1 VHWIRP
7 WSKDGGLTDKQF
19 GEIRQTLAAGWPV
32 CAGSDHSR
40 LLVGYVD
47 DAKQPGGGLFIT
59 RDSGLGDY
67 GTVSYEWVRK
77 HVYDLFW
84 VELPDKAAEKR
95 AADWAV
101 PASAYRVEVTIEPG
115 MSRRVN
121 CPVGV
126 EIDFAKVFKDEQIP
140 GRLDRHS
147 IRVVQVDPVSMR
159 VVPQDAGGKQIEVP
173 HQLTGDFPND
183 DAGRVWWRMRD
194 ERATH
199 FHIYFDSLSDR
210 AKEPP
215 ARVGLIGIGDSFH
228 YNNGQPNLAPVH
240 PLHSQFWHID
250 CDGDGR
256 RDLIG
261 FAYRRYEFGSPLEK
275 NMGNGVF
282 FLKNVGTP
290 QKPLFAPKFR
300 LKGDDGQYLQTDL
313 LPQNMFPVDWNNDE
327 RTDFIGVDSRK
338 NLLLWENT
346 GTRDR
351 NGLFVLK
358 QPRVLTALSGVS
370 EFREKTAGVIRKP
383 SFYIR
388 AINPV
393 DWNGDGGRDL
403 VVSWQNTNIL
413 QAVDSKKGVIPYGAP
428 LQFFEL
434 LEDVSTEKSD
444 KPTFAPPRVITEERG
459 LPLNAATYA
468 TGGVTYIDWDGGGDN
483 DLLFHDVTNRP
494 IDGGRLMFSEN
505 VGSRDKP
512 ILMMPVPILKI
523 DDSPQ
528 IVDWNN
534 DGLLDLIAGGEFFE
548 NTNRLTGGSA
558 DRPARG
564 TTPAGTRKPHAWS
577 YPKLVSRGPALQTQP
592 EMLGHWA
599 TSVDW
604 NGDGTLDFVRG
615 MTSHV
620 QVFFNRGSNLHPTF
634 DPGVNLQAGGQAIVL
649 PNWLDLNADPPVDR
663 GPQGLGEAEHSWL
676 NPTVGDF
683 DGDGDLDLF
692 ITSQRWQTLYFENT
706 GTRTAPVLAKGREL
720 RFQGNPHEFSWRSK
734 ISVGDLDA
742 DSNPEIVVTSD
753 QDNIFYAYRPAA
765 AQPDPGELECD
776 SRWPLLLEDNE
787 PVKGW
792 HGGQNNNGDNHSLL
806 VDWDN
811 DGDLDLINGTL
822 WNIYYYENVGTRQK
836 PLFKAHGKMKAG
848 GEDLFVFRHAG
859 SVDAADWNGDGRL
872 DLVVSTEN
880 PSDQPLGEILH
891 LFDRAFLDN
900 DLPMGTLGRLE
911 KRE

>member
-1 VHWIRP
+1 MSGIRFRP
-7 WSKDGGLTDKQF
+7 W
-19 GEIRQTLAAGWPV
+19 R
-32 CAGSDHSR
+32 
-40 LLVGYVD
+40 
-47 DAKQPGGGLFIT
+47 
-59 RDSGLGDY
+59 
-67 GTVSYEWVRK
+67 WVLIL
-77 HVYDLFW
+77 HVAMTSAPLI
-84 VELPDKAAEKR
+84 

-101 PASAYRVEVTIEPG
+101 PANRYRVAVSVDPG
-115 MSRRVN
+115 AARRVN

-126 EIDFAKVFKDEQIP
+126 ELDFAKLFQSEQLP
-140 GRLDRHS
+140 GRLDRSS
-147 IRVVQVDPVSMR
+147 IRVVQFDPQTKQSVS
-159 VVPQDAGGKQIEVP
+159 QDALGKVFEIP

-194 ERATH
+194 ETGTH
-199 FHIYFDSLSDR
+199 FHIYFDSLSDG

-215 ARVGLIGIGDSFH
+215 ARVGLVGIGDSFH
-228 YNNGQPNLAPVH
+228 YNNGRPNLAPVH
-240 PLHSQFWHID
+240 PLHSQFWHLD
-250 CDGDGR
+250 WDGDGK

-275 NMGNGVF
+275 NMGNGVY

-290 QKPLFAPKFR
+290 QKPMFAPRFR
-300 LKGDDGQYLQTDL
+300 LKGDDGKYLQTDL
-313 LPQNMFPVDWNNDE
+313 LPQNMFPVDWTRDGQI
-327 RTDFIGVDSRK
+327 DLIGVDGRK

-351 NGLFVLK
+351 DGLFLLK
-358 QPRVLTALSGVS
+358 QARVLTTLNGVS
-370 EFREKTAGVIRKP
+370 EFREKATGVIRKP

-388 AINPV
+388 AINPM

-403 VVSWQNTNIL
+403 VVSWSNTNIL
-413 QAVDSKKGVIPYGAP
+413 QQVDSKKGVIPYGAP

-434 LEDVSTEKSD
+434 FEDVSTEKSD
-444 KPTFAPPRVITEERG
+444 KPAFALPQVITEERG
-459 LPLNAATYA
+459 LPINAATYA
-468 TGGVTYIDWDGGGDN
+468 TGGVTYIDWDGDGDH
-483 DLLFHDVTNRP
+483 DLLFQDVTNRP
-494 IDGGRLMFSEN
+494 LDGGRLMFSEN

-512 ILMMPVPILKI
+512 VLMMPIPILKI

-528 IVDWNN
+528 IVDWND
-534 DGLLDLIAGGEFFE
+534 DGLMDLIAGGEFFE
-548 NTNRLTGGSA
+548 NTNRLSGGSKE
-558 DRPARG
+558 RPAISK
-564 TTPAGTRKPHAWS
+564 TPAGTRNPHAWS

-620 QVFFNRGSNLHPTF
+620 QVFVNHGSNLHPTF
-634 DPGVNLQAGGQAIVL
+634 DPGVNLQADGRDIDL

-663 GPQGLGEAEHSWL
+663 GPQGMGEAEHSWL

-692 ITSQRWQTLYFENT
+692 VTSQRWQTLYFENT
-706 GTRTAPVLAKGREL
+706 GTRTKPALAKPREL
-720 RFQGNPHEFSWRSK
+720 RFQGNSHEFSWRSK
-734 ISVGDLDA
+734 ISFGDLDA
-742 DSNPEIVVTSD
+742 DRKPEIVVTSD

-765 AQPDPGELECD
+765 TQPDPNALECD
-776 SRWPLLLEDNE
+776 SRTPLEVGWDSVPTPSGKRNE
-787 PVKGW
+787 KQDGRDRVPTYVTGW

-806 VDWDN
+806 VDWDS

-822 WNIYYYENVGTRQK
+822 WSSYYYENIGTRQK

-891 LFDRAFLDN
+891 LFDRTFLDN
-900 DLPMGTLGRLE
+900 ALPTSTPGRVE
-911 KRE
+911 KRN